1 MKATILSDLQSAHR
15 RADLDR
21 RGPLE
26 FRLIEPLVVEIDGV
40 RYRAPAGST
49 TDGASTPRVFRN
61 LVPRV
66 GRHIYGA
73 IVHDSAYR
81 GVLEE
86 LWVIAQSDG
95 DTDSWR
101 TARRSR
107 QWADHAFLAIMV
119 AAGTGAITRRM
130 AYWAV
135 RLFGRRAFQGGKA

>member
-21 RGPLE
+21 LGPLE
-26 FRLIEPLVVEIDGV
+26 FRLIEPLVVEIYGV
-40 RYRAPAGST
+40 KYRAPAGAK

-73 IVHDSAYR
+73 IIHDAAYR

-86 LWVIAQSDG
+86 LWVLAQSDG

-107 QWADHAFLAIMV
+107 EWADHAFLAIMV
-119 AAGTGAITRRM
+119 AANTGWLTRTM
-130 AYWAV
+130 AYGAV
-135 RLFGRRAFQGGKA
+135 RLFGRRAFKGSA